1 MILTSS
7 PCTRTNQRRGQWAR
21 DLVSTNESSPGQGRC
36 RTAGSCCG
44 APGWTRSA
52 GSRSS
57 PSRCTPPAVCN
68 QGFYNIM
75 SIGVLCPLSSEK
87 LIVPCLC
94 IRCRVQFR
102 NLRIPDEVVVFLPVM
117 IVYKLTLTSLGL
129 VNFFLQLI
137 NLLQLPF
144 PTVLRRHLDN
154 QSAVSIM
161 ISTNES
167 SPCSC
172 PSS

>member
-7 PCTRTNQRRGQWAR
+7 PCTRTNQRRAQWSR
-21 DLVSTNESSPGQGRC
+21 DLVSTNGSSPEQGRC

-68 QGFYNIM
+68 QGSYNVQL
-75 SIGVLCPLSSEK
+75 SIGELCPLNSEK
-87 LIVPCLC
+87 LIVPCLWDAYQLHLC
-94 IRCRVQFR
+94 FRCRVQFR

-154 QSAVSIM
+154 QSGVSI
-161 ISTNES
+161 NLHQ
-167 SPCSC
+167 
-172 PSS
+172 